1 MVQIFLYLPT
11 EIVRNGHVASTL
23 VIIPAYNE
31 DACIVDTVHE
41 LQDVAPEFDY
51 IIINDGSK
59 DR

>member
-1 MVQIFLYLPT
+1 M
-11 EIVRNGHVASTL
+11 ASTL